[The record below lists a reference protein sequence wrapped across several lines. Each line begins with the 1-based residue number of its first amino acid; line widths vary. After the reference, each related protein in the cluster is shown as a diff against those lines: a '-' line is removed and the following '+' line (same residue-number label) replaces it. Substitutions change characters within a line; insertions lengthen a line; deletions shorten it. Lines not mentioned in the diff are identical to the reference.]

1 MDLDRGEKFLASLLK
16 DFDCMAT
23 KAYKGTFPSVLVMV
37 NNAMKISYSQ
47 NKSTVYYQM
56 FSSFDKVPSHY
67 TGKLFW
73 VPDYENR
80 PVVVAISFASNIA
93 LRKELILQEIYK
105 GFIELHG
112 GD

>member
-1 MDLDRGEKFLASLLK
+1 METKDSPRNMDLDRGEKFLASLLK

-56 FSSFDKVPSHY
+56 FVSFVSVPSHS
-67 TGKLFW
+67 TLGLFW
-73 VPDYENR
+73 VSDKSER
-80 PVVVAISFASNIA
+80 LSVVGVSFVSNIA
-93 LRKELILQEIYK
+93 VEPLCAKEGI
-105 GFIELHG
+105 
-112 GD
+112 